1 MLPLGGCD
9 LVFGTQ
15 SLSTLGVINWDFK
28 NLSMGFNYGG
38 QQVLLHGFNTP
49 KCFEVQDEVQFFK
62 EPTRKGF
69 ILQITAKGTTERQSS
84 LPPKITT
91 LLQEFHSVFATP
103 IDLPPMR
110 GHEHQINLKEGT
122 QLICQRPYKY
132 PYYQKN
138 EIEKNVTDLL
148 EVGFI
153 QNSQSPFASPVLW
166 LESLM
171 VHGVCV

>member
-28 NLSMGFNYGG
+28 NPSMGFNYRG

-84 LPPKITT
+84 LPPEITT

-110 GHEHQINLKEGT
+110 GHEH
-122 QLICQRPYKY
+122 
-132 PYYQKN
+132 
-138 EIEKNVTDLL
+138 
-148 EVGFI
+148 
-153 QNSQSPFASPVLW
+153 
-166 LESLM
+166 
-171 VHGVCV
+171 